1 MSMWNFLINSM
12 CDDNRNK
19 KKLSAKICSEFHY
32 RCFHFSSAFT
42 QILPCCC
49 CTVELI
55 FFWFL
60 LMFFYMQECRKWWI
74 CLKGV
79 HSGIKQHS
87 LNWECIQWQKNVGQQ
102 PRKKSSSSLVNNDMA
117 VWWTRWSMQV
127 FFRQSRSFSEKFTR
141 LFSMQKKKC
150 KKFVPWTK
158 ILLASIPARPCP
170 AMPLCAP
177 NRPSSG
183 MCGFCNLKIAL
194 HAVHQKGLQS

>member
-102 PRKKSSSSLVNNDMA
+102 PRKNLPPRWWTTIWLFDERVGQCKCSSDNRDLLAKSSHACSQCKRKNARSL
-117 VWWTRWSMQV
+117 SPGQ
-127 FFRQSRSFSEKFTR
+127 KFCWH
-141 LFSMQKKKC
+141 LFLHDPVLQC
-150 KKFVPWTK
+150 
-158 ILLASIPARPCP
+158 R
-170 AMPLCAP
+170 CALRTDP
-177 NRPSSG
+177 PVV
-183 MCGFCNLKIAL
+183 CAGFAI
-194 HAVHQKGLQS
+194 